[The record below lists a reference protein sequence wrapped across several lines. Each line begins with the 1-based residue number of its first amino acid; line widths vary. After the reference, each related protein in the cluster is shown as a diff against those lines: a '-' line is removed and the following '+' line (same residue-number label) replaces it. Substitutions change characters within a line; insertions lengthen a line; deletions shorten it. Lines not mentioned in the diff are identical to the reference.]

1 MSNLPSDDHSDYMS
15 DGEVQYEVKHPKLN
29 ENFSTTVII
38 ANLPQVPESKVSKL
52 TAVLGKLA
60 GKVGALSTATPP
72 LMPMNGDKTHGFA
85 FITFQ
90 SSADATK
97 CVEAINNYQF
107 DKSHKLSVHGYDDVC
122 GLRTVQDTYVEKQA
136 KPYVPQADTGAW
148 LRDPGQRDAFC
159 IRQGHETE
167 GEGGGNSVVQG

>member
-107 DKSHKLSVHGYDDVC
+107 DKSHKLSVHGYDDVY
-122 GLRTVQDTYVEKQA
+122 GLRTVQDTYVEA
-136 KPYVPQADTGAW
+136 GEALPPRG
-148 LRDPGQRDAFC
+148 
-159 IRQGHETE
+159 GHRSLAPRPRSE
-167 GEGGGNSVVQG
+167 GRLLHPPRPRNRGPLG